1 MPLVWKSKPEAEVQI
16 EGQLAEYFK
25 ALGHP
30 IRMRILRMLL
40 EQESCICG
48 DLVDA
53 LPLAQST
60 VSQHLKVL
68 KSAGLIQ
75 GTVDGPRRCYGV
87 NPGAIERLRRYV
99 DGL

>member
-1 MPLVWKSKPEAEVQI
+1 MPLVWKSKPEAEAQI
-16 EGQLAEYFK
+16 ESQLAEYFK

-30 IRMRILRMLL
+30 IRMRIVRMLL

-68 KSAGLIQ
+68 KKAGLIQ

-87 NPGAIERLRRYV
+87 NRRAIERLNRYV
-99 DGL
+99 NAL

>member
-1 MPLVWKSKPEAEVQI
+1 MPLAWKSKPEAEAQI
-16 EGQLAEYFK
+16 ESELAEYFK

-30 IRMRILRMLL
+30 IRMRIFRMLIDR
-40 EQESCICG
+40 ESCICG

-60 VSQHLKVL
+60 VSQHLKVM
-68 KSAGLIQ
+68 KNAGLIQ

-87 NPGAIERLRRYV
+87 DPRAIERLHRYV
-99 DGL
+99 SAL

>member
-1 MPLVWKSKPEAEVQI
+1 MPLVWKSKPEAEAQI
-16 EGQLAEYFK
+16 EGELAEYFK

-30 IRMRILRMLL
+30 IRMRIFRMLL
-40 EQESCICG
+40 EREGCICG

-60 VSQHLKVL
+60 VSQHLKVM
-68 KSAGLIQ
+68 KNAGLIQ

-87 NPGAIERLRRYV
+87 DPRAMERLHHYV
-99 DGL
+99 STL